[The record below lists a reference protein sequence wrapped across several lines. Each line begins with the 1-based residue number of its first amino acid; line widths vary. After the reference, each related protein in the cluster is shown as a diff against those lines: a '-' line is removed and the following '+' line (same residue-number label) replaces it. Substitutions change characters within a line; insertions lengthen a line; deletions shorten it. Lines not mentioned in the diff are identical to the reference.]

1 MRGDSSLSL
10 VFRRIVGIFFSQ
22 MFSNSTF
29 WGKKKIIRQNNLV
42 CVDLEK

>member
-1 MRGDSSLSL
+1 MREGDNSLSL

-29 WGKKKIIRQNNLV
+29 CGKKNKNKIKTWFV
-42 CVDLEK
+42 